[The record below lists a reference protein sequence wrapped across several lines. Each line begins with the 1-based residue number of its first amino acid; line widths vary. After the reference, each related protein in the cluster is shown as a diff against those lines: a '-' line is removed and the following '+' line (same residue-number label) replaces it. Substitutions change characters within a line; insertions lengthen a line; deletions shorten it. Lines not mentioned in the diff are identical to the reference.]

1 MLERLPRGSAGAAAD
16 DQHAPGRGVSGESG
30 MHEVLVIDELLL
42 LGGHVEP
49 VEPEELAVV
58 RRVVDLHPLEARLP
72 FADLT
77 RCLDVE
83 AGGGIERL
91 GQQMLA
97 AVDLVPRHLGR
108 LEVRH
113 DRVEQLSRLGGVVGA
128 VVADVDVERQPLAL
142 GPGMDREGG
151 LGEHQAAPEA
161 RALELMEAHADGGE
175 AGGLHQPDALG
186 AEFLPLEKELRIAA
200 AAGQVADKMQTV
212 HSSTPQNAKAQPA
225 VKKSGL
231 RLPFAPCGA
240 KQRCAI
246 ALNSCKTS

>member
-1 MLERLPRGSAGAAAD
+1 
-16 DQHAPGRGVSGESG
+16 
-30 MHEVLVIDELLL
+30 
-42 LGGHVEP
+42 
-49 VEPEELAVV
+49 
-58 RRVVDLHPLEARLP
+58 
-72 FADLT
+72 
-77 RCLDVE
+77 
-83 AGGGIERL
+83 
-91 GQQMLA
+91 MLA

-108 LEVRH
+108 LEVRD

-142 GPGMDREGG
+142 GPGMDREVG
-151 LGEHQAAPEA
+151 LGEHQAAREA

-175 AGGLHQPDALG
+175 TGGLHPPDALS
-186 AEFLPLEKELRIAA
+186 AEFLALENELRIAA

-246 ALNSCKTS
+246 ALNSCKTSYSLPN

>member
-1 MLERLPRGSAGAAAD
+1 MLERLLRGSAVAAAD
-16 DQHAPGRGVSGESG
+16 DQHAPGSGVSGESG

-42 LGGHVEP
+42 VGGHVDP

-58 RRVVDLHPLEARLP
+58 RRVVDLHLLEARLP

-97 AVDLVPRHLGR
+97 AVDLMPRHVGR
-108 LEVRH
+108 LEVRD
-113 DRVEQLSRLGGVVGA
+113 DRVEQRSRFGGIVGT

-142 GPGMDREGG
+142 GPGMDREVG
-151 LGEHQAAPEA
+151 LGEHQAAREA
-161 RALELMEAHADGGE
+161 RALELMEAHADGRETGR
-175 AGGLHQPDALG
+175 LHQRHALG
-186 AEFLPLEKELRIAA
+186 AEFLALEKELRIAA
-200 AAGQVADKMQTV
+200 AASQVADQMETV